1 MNAPRGPLPD
11 DVREA
16 LQRGSLFDAIKLLR
30 KSGVSNL
37 AEAKA
42 VLEAEAR
49 RLNAGKGAAAGGLAP
64 GRGHAQGAGAN
75 AWPAA
80 ATEALRRGNK
90 IEAIRLVR
98 EATGLGLKE
107 AKDAVEAREQTLVPT
122 VEGLMPRDGL
132 SPGEVPRSRDR
143 WWWWLILVVIAVG
156 VLWHWYRR
164 VDV

>member
-11 DVREA
+11 DVRQA

-30 KSGVSNL
+30 QSGVSNL

-49 RLNAGKGAAAGGLAP
+49 RMNAAKMGAAAPTRA
-64 GRGHAQGAGAN
+64 AGARRDAG
-75 AWPAA
+75 AWPPA

-122 VEGLMPRDGL
+122 VEGLSPRDGL

-143 WWWWLILVVIAVG
+143 LWWVLIVLAIAG
-156 VLWHWYRR
+156 GLAWHFLRR
-164 VDV
+164 GVDV